1 MIKKKN
7 GNQKN
12 EDQNWIKKL
21 NEIKYWGPKLK
32 KATRKGWEIA
42 INK

>member
-1 MIKKKN
+1 MIKKKW
-7 GNQKN
+7 QSK
-12 EDQNWIKKL
+12 EWRPKLDKKL